1 MTLIELITYSAAT
14 WYIAYAVTSTHGPFG
29 IFKKLREFKGGR
41 WHGRTYEY
49 DIRSSDPKVKMLQTD
64 GLLDCIVCLSIWVA
78 MALVL
83 VTHHSILEGF
93 AVAGV
98 ALWIHGYTGWRF
110 GG

>member
-1 MTLIELITYSAAT
+1 MTFIELITLSAAT

-29 IFKKLREFKGGR
+29 MFESIREYLPLGGL
-41 WHGRTYEY
+41 TA
-49 DIRSSDPKVKMLQTD
+49 
-64 GLLDCIVCLSIWVA
+64 CIICLSLWIA

-93 AVAGV
+93 AVAGM